1 MKEIHDLQNLRK
13 LRPESFVVGRMQA
26 VLINKIQACQLSST
40 VALKLLSTIQDSEL
54 PDEMKEALMDTVD
67 QQASS
72 NMAGPLR
79 LTTTPQTLRTVY
91 NYVSNNEL
99 KTLLQM
105 SSNMDALPLIS
116 ARLRMIG
123 LKSLKECTKKNVT
136 ALLLHL
142 ALRRG
147 EALPT
152 VQELYKLSGFVA
164 SSFAACAVEPK
175 VSGYAVYPPTPQ
187 ELGEDFL
194 SKAYPDGD
202 VPDLSTRSNLATSA
216 NGLMKQFYVR
226 NTGSQMKPSKAG
238 SASVNTAAEQTM
250 AASIAMEKCC
260 SLLTG
265 LVEKAKTLGVQS
277 LSGSLPATT
286 FDKIYVFEQCC

>member
-1 MKEIHDLQNLRK
+1 MPTAMAHWSADDLVKEIHDLQNLRK

-40 VALKLLSTIQDSEL
+40 VALKFLSTIQDSEL

-147 EALPT
+147 EALPNCSRT
-152 VQELYKLSGFVA
+152 LQAVRLCCKLFCSM
-164 SSFAACAVEPK
+164 
-175 VSGYAVYPPTPQ
+175 
-187 ELGEDFL
+187 
-194 SKAYPDGD
+194 
-202 VPDLSTRSNLATSA
+202 RS
-216 NGLMKQFYVR
+216 
-226 NTGSQMKPSKAG
+226 
-238 SASVNTAAEQTM
+238 
-250 AASIAMEKCC
+250 
-260 SLLTG
+260 
-265 LVEKAKTLGVQS
+265 
-277 LSGSLPATT
+277 
-286 FDKIYVFEQCC
+286 